1 MNKFINLDE
10 NIEFKELNKYLIDV
24 EKSIINLNLDEKT
37 EIFKIIKNNSEKYSN
52 NKNGIFIN
60 LSKLNISTIN
70 QIIDKL
76 NYYNNNKKTL
86 LQDESKIDEY
96 KTYLN

>member
-1 MNKFINLDE
+1 MYNFDNIDEDINKKD
-10 NIEFKELNKYLIDV
+10 LNKYLINI
-24 EKSIINLNLDEKT
+24 EKSITNLNLDEKT

-52 NKNGIFIN
+52 NKNGIFVN

-70 QIIDKL
+70 EIINKL